1 VIATPNCGT
10 VVTHGVNGM
19 IVPIRDPAA
28 LAEAILTLDRDRKLL
43 RDMSYKALDASTHF
57 YLPRQAQLLEEAV
70 SNFRAGRPLGE
81 SQYKI

>member
-1 VIATPNCGT
+1 
-10 VVTHGVNGM
+10 VTHGVDGL

-43 RDMSYKALDASTHF
+43 HDMSYKALDASTHF

-70 SNFRAGRPLGE
+70 SNFRAGRPLSE